1 MLPDNDIYSLLN
13 QKVVHNNDLEADSG
27 TGLPVFEAAI
37 GAQDRFPNIT
47 DWVCI
52 HDVCVRLMQSFLNSR
67 KFIGLHHCNDQLHI
81 VSLQA
86 ARFLWLFTRTWSM
99 PASFLE
105 IADLDERR
113 PKFNGGFDDA
123 DNVIYDP
130 EQIQMEEIRLE
141 IIEKALFR
149 FSANKSPHR
158 PILAFQIT
166 SRTMKKS
173 WER

>member
-1 MLPDNDIYSLLN
+1 
-13 QKVVHNNDLEADSG
+13 LEHACVLSG
-27 TGLPVFEAAI
+27 
-37 GAQDRFPNIT
+37 
-47 DWVCI
+47 
-52 HDVCVRLMQSFLNSR
+52 
-67 KFIGLHHCNDQLHI
+67 
-81 VSLQA
+81 
-86 ARFLWLFTRTWSM
+86 
-99 PASFLE
+99 

-130 EQIQMEEIRLE
+130 EQILMEEIRLE

-149 FSANKSPHR
+149 FAANKSPHR

-173 WER
+173 WERHDEFIAIH